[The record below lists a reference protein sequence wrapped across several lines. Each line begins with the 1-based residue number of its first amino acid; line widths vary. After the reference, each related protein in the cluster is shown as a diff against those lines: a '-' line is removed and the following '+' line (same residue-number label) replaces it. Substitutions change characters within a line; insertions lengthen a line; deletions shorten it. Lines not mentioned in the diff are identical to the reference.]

1 MRTRNRKA
9 TRALLPAIV
18 AATCAIA
25 ASIALSPIL
34 GLARATPHIGDII
47 AFAPSADLPT
57 DQDIHLLVQR
67 PDQYGCVIDLA
78 IIRQAVGSLVVE
90 TESGGGA
97 KHFHLHWAGARTSAD
112 TGNCGGDAD
121 LIVDQQ
127 DLDILMLAA
136 GS

>member
-1 MRTRNRKA
+1 MRTRNRRA

-34 GLARATPHIGDII
+34 GLAHARPHIGDII
-47 AFAPSADLPT
+47 GFAPSADLPI

-90 TESGGGA
+90 TESGGGE

-112 TGNCGGDAD
+112 TGNCGSDAD

-127 DLDILMLAA
+127 DLDILVLAA
-136 GS
+136 SS